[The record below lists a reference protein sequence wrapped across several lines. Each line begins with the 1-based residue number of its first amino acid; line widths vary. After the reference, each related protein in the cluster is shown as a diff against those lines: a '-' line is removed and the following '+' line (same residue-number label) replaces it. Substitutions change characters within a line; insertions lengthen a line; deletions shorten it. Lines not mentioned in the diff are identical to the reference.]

1 MSRIFSSAVVW
12 LSWAWVLSSF
22 PNAATAADGLGS
34 APAQT
39 IDAAPPS
46 DNTDAS
52 AASGFDQPLAV
63 FGVAA
68 GDNYEQGQALAW
80 ALRRALE
87 TSIEWKNA
95 EGEYSFDALL
105 SDLGCPET
113 PDLACLQ
120 RIAKKTNVDR
130 FIWGTLKL
138 SHGHIKAYLGFF
150 DHDTVT
156 PITHLEY
163 TAKMTDTFDEDLLRL
178 ASVGLGKLL
187 GPLHFPVIV
196 HSRERT
202 GNILVDDVSVGKLN
216 DGVANVS
223 ATAGDHRLRL
233 VLPDDTAIVR
243 SFQVRVEHA
252 TLVRLD
258 FINVPEK

>member
-1 MSRIFSSAVVW
+1 MCRIFSSAVVW
-12 LSWAWVLSSF
+12 LSWALVLSSF
-22 PNAATAADGLGS
+22 PDAAAAADRLRNTPVQ
-34 APAQT
+34 A
-39 IDAAPPS
+39 IEAAPPS

-52 AASGFDQPLAV
+52 AASGYDQPLAV

-105 SDLGCPET
+105 SGLGCTET
-113 PDLACLQ
+113 PDPACLA
-120 RIAKKTNVDR
+120 RIANKTNVTR
-130 FIWGTLKL
+130 FIWGTLKV
-138 SHGHIKAYLGFF
+138 SHGHIKANLGLF
-150 DHDTVT
+150 DQDGVT
-156 PITHLEY
+156 PNTHLEY

-178 ASVGLGKLL
+178 ASVGLGQLL

-202 GNILVDDVSVGKLN
+202 GDIMVDDVSVGKLT

-233 VLPDDTAIVR
+233 ILPDDSAIVR